1 MAYLINISDYK
12 PFYIQTDADA
22 TAIDTMR
29 EWGLVTK
36 TNPYP
41 ALPTPK
47 EPYNNEFKDEDGD
60 DEYNVQLHYEAFTF
74 DVQFFVKAYAVTGKD
89 AVTVL
94 RGQMSAFFD
103 HIRNGEFKVYDS
115 YTGLGRRKV
124 RYAGYEEGEFKARD
138 DWARLIFT
146 VTFKVND
153 PSTFMRLQDN
163 KITEITVEG

>member
-1 MAYLINISDYK
+1 MAWLPFINGYK
-12 PFYIQTDADA
+12 PFYIQCDGDVSAMD
-22 TAIDTMR
+22 TAS
-29 EWGLVTK
+29 EWGLVAK
-36 TNPYP
+36 ANPYP

-47 EPYNNEFKDEDGD
+47 EPYNNEWLDEDGD
-60 DEYNVQLHYEAFTF
+60 DEYTAALYYEAFTF
-74 DVQFFVKAYAVTGKD
+74 DVQFFVKAYAGSGGD

-94 RGQMSAFFD
+94 RGQMAAFFE
-103 HIRNGEFKVYDS
+103 HIRKGEFRVYDS

-153 PSTFMRLQDN
+153 PVTFMRLQDGV
-163 KITEITVEG
+163 ITEMT